1 MDQIKIGNYLR
12 TLRTQ
17 QGLTQAQLA
26 EIIGVSNR
34 SISRW
39 ENGSTL
45 PDLSLLVW
53 LADYYHVPISNII
66 HGQETEESTMNSND
80 NHQQTVQ
87 DIVSYSEKEK
97 KAMRQFFSAI
107 FILGILL
114 SMTSYFLLRG
124 NIQVSE
130 PWIEFV
136 IGLGHG
142 VGFGAM
148 VLGFLITSG
157 LFEKLFK

>member
-53 LADYYHVPISNII
+53 LVDYYHVPISNII

-97 KAMRQFFSAI
+97 KSYAT
-107 FILGILL
+107 IL
-114 SMTSYFLLRG
+114 
-124 NIQVSE
+124 
-130 PWIEFV
+130 
-136 IGLGHG
+136 
-142 VGFGAM
+142 
-148 VLGFLITSG
+148 
-157 LFEKLFK
+157 

>member
-1 MDQIKIGNYLR
+1 
-12 TLRTQ
+12 
-17 QGLTQAQLA
+17 
-26 EIIGVSNR
+26 
-34 SISRW
+34 
-39 ENGSTL
+39 
-45 PDLSLLVW
+45 
-53 LADYYHVPISNII
+53 
-66 HGQETEESTMNSND
+66 
-80 NHQQTVQ
+80 
-87 DIVSYSEKEK
+87 
-97 KAMRQFFSAI
+97 MRQFFSAI

-114 SMTSYFLLRG
+114 SMASYFLLRG